1 MNGYNLL
8 RDWYNYKFSNPSKV
22 KAMHS
27 DMYCYL
33 IDLWN
38 RLGQKDEFGLP
49 TQVTMEALGIGSY
62 NTYKKTF
69 EDLIQ
74 FGFVKLIA
82 DSKNQYQSKI
92 IALSK
97 NDKALDKAPDKAL
110 DKAHIKATDTIYKQE
125 TIEQK
130 TIDTI
135 PFQERVS
142 KFLNWFNAEFT
153 KHGKPQ
159 SKFRTLNNQTESN
172 LKRLLDKYTTEEWS
186 HAFSNM
192 VKSEWVIQNKNATPD
207 HFLRPANF
215 EKYLNQTNEEN
226 KIKFA
231 WQ

>member
-97 NDKALDKAPDKAL
+97 NDKAPDKAPDKAL

-159 SKFRTLNNQTESN
+159 SKFRTLNNQTENN

-192 VKSEWVIQNKNATPD
+192 VNSEWVIKNKNATPD